1 MRVFDTG
8 IPDVKMIEPMVYEDE
23 RGYFFEAYNAQ
34 RFEKLMG
41 FCPNFCQS
49 NESASVKGTIRGL
62 HLQKAPFS
70 QAKLVRVIFGEVLD
84 VIVDCRKR
92 SQTFGE
98 HVRISLDSTKK
109 SQVWVPRG
117 CAHGFQVI
125 SDYCILS
132 YHVDAP
138 YHPESQISID
148 AFDKVL
154 GIEWRKT
161 SELLMSAQ
169 DKLAVSFSD
178 AIDSIEQ

>member
-1 MRVFDTG
+1 
-8 IPDVKMIEPMVYEDE
+8 
-23 RGYFFEAYNAQ
+23 
-34 RFEKLMG
+34 MG

-49 NESASVKGTIRGL
+49 NESYRKGAIRGL
-62 HLQKAPFS
+62 ICKKNHFRS
-70 QAKLVRVIFGEVLD
+70 KLVRVVSGEVID
-84 VIVDCRKR
+84 VVIDCRKG
-92 SQTFGE
+92 SKLGE
-98 HVRISLDSTKK
+98 HVRIGLDSTKK

-154 GIEWRKT
+154 GIEWQKT
-161 SELLMSAQ
+161 SEPIMSAQ
-169 DKLAVSFSD
+169 DESAMSFSD
-178 AIDSIEQ
+178 VIDSIER